1 MASQETSEMIA
12 DIGTLTLDDLRQFLP
27 VAKEK
32 IQVYID
38 TLLESTA
45 YGRRSE
51 EEARSTIALY
61 ERFPAEQQEKHKQL
75 LDSLVEML
83 NRLVVCRA
91 DGEKQ
96 LHEFIAESISI
107 ERACIK
113 RIEELMANDETGR
126 CI

>member
-1 MASQETSEMIA
+1 MSSQETSKMIA
-12 DIGTLTLDDLRQFLP
+12 DIGTLTLDDLRKFLL

-38 TLLESTA
+38 ILSESTA
-45 YGRRSE
+45 DAHRSE

-61 ERFPAEQQEKHKQL
+61 ERFPAEHQEEHKQL
-75 LDSLVEML
+75 LDSLVGIL
-83 NRLVVCRA
+83 DRLVVCRA

-96 LHEFIAESISI
+96 LHEFIAESVNI

-113 RIEELMANDETGR
+113 QIEELIANDETGR
-126 CI
+126 YI